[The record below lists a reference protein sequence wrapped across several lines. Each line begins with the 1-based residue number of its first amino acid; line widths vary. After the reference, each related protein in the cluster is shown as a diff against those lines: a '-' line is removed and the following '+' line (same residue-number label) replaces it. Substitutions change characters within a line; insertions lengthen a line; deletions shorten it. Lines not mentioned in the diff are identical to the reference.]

1 MSWVFDVSTNEFS
14 KSGKIYCHSTKG
26 TLPVGFYTIG
36 YAKSNEHLGELF
48 MTLYPKG
55 GDNSADVKPF
65 YLTGDTDEAD
75 CLVIPRIVRLRLA
88 MSEDRILEIVED

>member
-1 MSWVFDVSTNEFS
+1 
-14 KSGKIYCHSTKG
+14 
-26 TLPVGFYTIG
+26 
-36 YAKSNEHLGELF
+36 
-48 MTLYPKG
+48 MTLYPKT

-88 MSEDRILEIVED
+88 TSEDRILEVVED